1 MRRKV
6 TGSELDVGE
15 MTQACRGRGEGGGGS
30 IAAGRK
36 AVCRD
41 HMESCNLTI
50 WIYELTASHDP
61 DPVNMLQIH

>member
-15 MTQACRGRGEGGGGS
+15 MTEACTGRGGGS

-50 WIYELTASHDP
+50 WIYELTASHVP